1 MAMGGAVGVSPPG
14 NCPLGWDWWL
24 TQGLSPLLEGNPHAG
39 PSAGS
44 EEPRGL
50 PYLCV
55 SQRVPVPP
63 GHLLSLCSLGYR
75 TQMSGT
81 LCAQVPAG
89 SGSFLLT
96 VNAPAA
102 VLGFV
107 GGCPGSKSPTEPALP
122 TPL

>member
-1 MAMGGAVGVSPPG
+1 MLGPQLVLRSPEA
-14 NCPLGWDWWL
+14 
-24 TQGLSPLLEGNPHAG
+24 S
-39 PSAGS
+39 
-44 EEPRGL
+44 

-75 TQMSGT
+75 TQMSRT
-81 LCAQVPAG
+81 LCTQVPAG
-89 SGSFLLT
+89 SGSCLLT